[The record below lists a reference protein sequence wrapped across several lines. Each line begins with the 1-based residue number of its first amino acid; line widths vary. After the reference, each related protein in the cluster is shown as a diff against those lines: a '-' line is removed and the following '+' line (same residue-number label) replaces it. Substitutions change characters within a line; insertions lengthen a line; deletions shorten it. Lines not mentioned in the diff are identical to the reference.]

1 MIAAAAAADDG
12 DDTIRP
18 RYTPVQ
24 TTSTDLPL
32 MMPLQCPSTF
42 YNYFHY
48 YYCFQSALCV
58 VTEKTATRIGSFERS
73 IDLRLTQS
81 IDRLL
86 ARWFIGQFL
95 QHDNISD
102 WVTLCDS
109 EAIIIY
115 FDVDPRTL
123 GLKIHVRNNNNNAI
137 RCNVSKYVY
146 LYTIHFTTA
155 EMQKLSRGQTESAEE
170 FRARL

>member
-1 MIAAAAAADDG
+1 MIAAVAAADDG

-18 RYTPVQ
+18 RYTPDQ

-95 QHDNISD
+95 QHDDNSSD

-146 LYTIHFTTA
+146 LYRRYHHPPLYHCCNA
-155 EMQKLSRGQTESAEE
+155 ETQQRTD
-170 FRARL
+170 RIC